1 MIVRRSIDPARA
13 VQQPTSATRRFH
25 VQDERPERP
34 MAVEGPVAESSEAVH
49 PGGPAGTSSVAVGD
63 QLHPPSAWRGAE
75 TTENDERL

>member
-1 MIVRRSIDPARA
+1 MTVRRSIDPARA

-49 PGGPAGTSSVAVGD
+49 PGGPAGTSSVGD